1 MLSVSEAITLRS
13 STRGYTE
20 EALTEEELKKILE
33 AGMKAPTAT
42 NRQEIHFTVVSG
54 DAAILKELEDDKN
67 ALRNIQ
73 NAPADF
79 YYGAPTV
86 IFLSA
91 ETAFHWS
98 DLDAGIAVQN
108 MALEAEELGLGTVII
123 GCVND
128 ALHGEKAGY
137 YAKALAFPEG
147 YDFKIAL
154 AVGHKKV
161 TKEPHTFDEA
171 KSVTIL

>member
-1 MLSVSEAITLRS
+1 MISTEDAIRQRS

-20 EALTEEELKKILE
+20 EKLTDEEVKKILE
-33 AGMKAPTAT
+33 AGLMAPTAT

-54 DAAILKELEDDKN
+54 DSEILKELEADKN
-67 ALRNIQ
+67 GLRNG
-73 NAPADF
+73 ADPRGNF
-79 YYGAPTV
+79 YYCAPTV
-86 IFLSA
+86 FFLSA

-98 DLDAGIAVQN
+98 EVDAGIAVQN
-108 MALEAEELGLGTVII
+108 MALMAEALGLGSVII

-128 ALHGEKAGY
+128 ALHGEKAAY

-161 TKEPHTFDEA
+161 TKEPHTYDEA
-171 KSVTIL
+171 KSVSVL